1 MGTLTF
7 GEFNNI
13 YRDVVGAVL
22 KYWTPQMQEEL
33 SKHNIGWV
41 NGSTDFSQY
50 LKCSTIRFYKAY
62 RAFVCARG
70 QSLCDIGGFLGV
82 FTITLK
88 RLGVEDVYMTESLQ
102 YYSNAFDDLFGYIR
116 EKGVA
121 IIDFDPFTEHVV
133 LPGRFDMVT
142 AMAVIEHYPHSLKTF
157 MSNLKTMLKENG
169 RLYIEVPNIAYW
181 PKRIQM
187 FKGKTPLVNI
197 SDVYNSDTP
206 FIGHHH
212 EFTISELRDL
222 AKLSGLDVTAE
233 NFYNYSPGGLLMP
246 KSVVRN
252 PLSFIAYIFLKDAR
266 ECIAVLCEKEK
277 TDVKSAS

>member
-102 YYSNAFDDLFGYIR
+102 YYSNAFDGLFEYIR
-116 EKGVA
+116 EEGVT
-121 IIDFDPFTEHVV
+121 IIDFDPFMEHKS

-142 AMAVIEHYPHSLKTF
+142 TMAVIEHYPHSLKTF
-157 MSNLKTMLKENG
+157 MSNLTAMLEDNG

-187 FKGKTPLVNI
+187 LTGKTPLVPV
-197 SDVYNSDTP
+197 SDIYNSDTP

-212 EFTISELRDL
+212 EFTMSELRDL
-222 AKLSGLDVTAE
+222 ASLNGLKVTTE
-233 NFYNYSPGGLLMP
+233 NFYNYSPGSLLKP
-246 KSVVRN
+246 INVIRN
-252 PLSFIAYIFLKDAR
+252 PLSFLAFTFLKDSR
-266 ECIAVLCEKEK
+266 ECLSILYKK
-277 TDVKSAS
+277 GNTSVKFTS